1 MKINNTGY
9 VERTYNKKFIKFV
22 FFLSMFAIL
31 MMMSIIITVG
41 QITPDYSPV
50 SDTISRMGAEIA
62 PYSDILNTGY
72 IVYGIIIIVIAYN
85 LYTRLDHTKIIK
97 LSVILLLL
105 HAFGSIFLAVFPDN
119 PDIPGGY
126 WTANIIHNT
135 FSGMFYASLLLGIIV
150 YSLKALSNK
159 TTRGIA
165 IFGFTLVTIN
175 TIMPF
180 INVVSYSKEISGLLQ
195 RFLLFL
201 SYFWVVLTSS
211 ILYRRVW
218 LKHLADSN
226 VVRNPTCLASALNKL
241 INA

>member
-9 VERTYNKKFIKFV
+9 VVRTYNKKFINFV

-72 IVYGIIIIVIAYN
+72 IIYGIIIIVIVYN

-105 HAFGSIFLAVFPDN
+105 HAFGSIFLAVFPDK

-150 YSLKALSNK
+150 YSLKALNNK

-180 INVVSYSKEISGLLQ
+180 INVVSYLTEISGLLQ

-201 SYFWVVLTSS
+201 SYFWVVLASS
-211 ILYRRVW
+211 ILYRRA
-218 LKHLADSN
+218 LLDCSEGFN
-226 VVRNPTCLASALNKL
+226 SIRNTASLTSILDRDA
-241 INA
+241 